1 MKNRLFLPV
10 LIATASLLAVTGC
23 STVNL
28 DSTGDTQA
36 VYNLGRFEM
45 LMNATA
51 PVLYGATQKA
61 LRDLDLFQTKAKLNT
76 SDAEI
81 SARARNDQQITVSI
95 AEINSR
101 QTMLKIRWGTAG
113 SKVNSRALYDAIEKN
128 LR

>member
-76 SDAEI
+76 YDAEI

>member
-1 MKNRLFLPV
+1 
-10 LIATASLLAVTGC
+10 
-23 STVNL
+23 
-28 DSTGDTQA
+28 
-36 VYNLGRFEM
+36 M

-76 SDAEI
+76 YDAEI

>member
-1 MKNRLFLPV
+1 MKKRLFLPI
-10 LIATASLLAVTGC
+10 LIATAPFLAVTGC

-61 LRDLDLFQTKAKLNT
+61 LKDLDLFQTKAKLNT
-76 SDAEI
+76 YDAEI
-81 SARARNDQQITVSI
+81 SARARNDQQITISI

-101 QTMLKIRWGTAG
+101 QTMLRIRWGTAG